1 MIDVATVPKWR
12 VLVQLV
18 RRTVDEFVE
27 DDGPLIAAGLS
38 FYAVLSLAP
47 LLMLVLLLAGPL
59 IGEQSA
65 RSEVVAQVNTF
76 AGPGAA
82 RAVGEVLTRLREPQ
96 LDSLSAVIGVG
107 VLLFGA
113 TRVFAHLQRALNKVW
128 DVRVVTR
135 GQLARGVW
143 KVVRKRLLS
152 GAMILVAVI
161 MLFLSLLASTTL
173 AFVAQAL
180 PGSTW
185 GGGLYR
191 TLELAASF
199 LLAAVL
205 FGGVFKFLPDAR
217 VAYRDVAI
225 GAAVTAVLFV
235 LGKFG
240 IALYLGHRST
250 GSAFGAAGSVIL
262 LLLWVYYSCSIFLL
276 GAEFTEVHAKMLG
289 SGIRPEGYAVRVW
302 RQHLQPG
309 EEAPNGRETRRDD
322 GRRGSA

>member
-1 MIDVATVPKWR
+1 MSPLSDWR

-18 RRTVDEFVE
+18 RRTVDEFMD

-38 FYAVLSLAP
+38 FYAILSLAP
-47 LLMLVLLLAGPL
+47 LLMLILLLAGPL
-59 IGEQSA
+59 LGEASV
-65 RSEVVAQVNTF
+65 RSGVVTQVRTF

-82 RAVGEVLTRLREPQ
+82 RAVGDVLSRLREPQ
-96 LDSLSAVIGVG
+96 LDSASAIIGVA

-135 GQLARGVW
+135 GKLARGVW

-152 GAMILVAVI
+152 AAMILAAVF
-161 MLFLSLLASTTL
+161 MLLLSLLASTAL
-173 AFVAQAL
+173 AFVGQAL

-191 TLELAASF
+191 ALELAASF
-199 LLAAVL
+199 LLAAGL

-217 VAYRDVAI
+217 VAYRDVAV
-225 GAAVTAVLFV
+225 GAAVTAALFV

-250 GSAFGAAGSVIL
+250 GSAFGAAGSLIL

-276 GAEFTEVHAKMLG
+276 GAEFTEVHAKVLG
-289 SGIRPEGYAVRVW
+289 SGIHPESYAVRVW

-309 EEAPNGRETRRDD
+309 EEGH
-322 GRRGSA
+322 GG